1 MKRAAAL
8 DTVLQP
14 NGRAMSSSGK
24 CSGLRAPQ
32 APQVAPGPMFH
43 SVSVPPRGSCAR
55 TPPAGSATPNVAN
68 VGMVEPV
75 TRQAAITR
83 SFSAVVPSAKAPAM
97 ITRQTSLTNFAV
109 PARAPDV
116 FPKAPARE
124 GFGDA
129 PFGRPVA
136 SKEQTLGA
144 PKGLEG
150 FRGRSI
156 EARPGISV
164 TPVVP
169 PPPRVTPRS
178 SCGGLQ
184 RPMSQPILATRLH
197 GPPLAPVAPVAAVP
211 PKSRPMVQ
219 APNMRPGAPSAS
231 GFQFAAPYRQ
241 VVMCGSMQVPLPCQP
256 QRQPAGAGAAWR
268 GSTLWAE
275 IDRRYP
281 VTPLV
286 HDIVE
291 EALHEAPEAFQA
303 PELRRDL
310 KPRLRAVILEALS
323 GGARPGLM
331 LQNPND
337 RVILGVVL
345 HNAEAW
351 RHFARAA
358 RRQSAQSGLS
368 RDLAERFL
376 EAVRLFLGLE
386 HQPEESPEKFWDLQ
400 PERPLHPIDDLA
412 PLLCSRSTWQQEEL
426 PPRRG
431 LIQEP
436 ITMSEALRNGYP
448 GTSPSS
454 TLDFAWLPAGQSP
467 SSAEFKERTVEALL
481 QLPGVHARAC
491 DLDGAASA
499 SRVPA
504 AYPVSHRSPK
514 PRQRAGQYDHVQA
527 RIDTNLPESAKS
539 SPRSSRS
546 PRQRSSSPR
555 VTKLLLPTGSNPGS
569 PRGSLSSRGSG
580 LSPRRPA
587 STGAKSQQSMEE
599 QLSKELSTS
608 SRPRSARSNRSQRS
622 QSGQFR
628 QPAPWRN

>member
-1 MKRAAAL
+1 
-8 DTVLQP
+8 
-14 NGRAMSSSGK
+14 
-24 CSGLRAPQ
+24 
-32 APQVAPGPMFH
+32 
-43 SVSVPPRGSCAR
+43 
-55 TPPAGSATPNVAN
+55 
-68 VGMVEPV
+68 
-75 TRQAAITR
+75 
-83 SFSAVVPSAKAPAM
+83 
-97 ITRQTSLTNFAV
+97 
-109 PARAPDV
+109 
-116 FPKAPARE
+116 
-124 GFGDA
+124 
-129 PFGRPVA
+129 
-136 SKEQTLGA
+136 
-144 PKGLEG
+144 
-150 FRGRSI
+150 
-156 EARPGISV
+156 
-164 TPVVP
+164 
-169 PPPRVTPRS
+169 
-178 SCGGLQ
+178 
-184 RPMSQPILATRLH
+184 MSQPILATARLH
-197 GPPLAPVAPVAAVP
+197 GPVASGAPVAPVAQGAQVP
-211 PKSRPMVQ
+211 LTSRLVQ
-219 APNMRPGAPSAS
+219 APMRPKGVCGAPSAS
-231 GFQFAAPYRQ
+231 GFQFAAPYRP
-241 VVMCGSMQVPLPCQP
+241 VVMCGSMQMPLPCQ
-256 QRQPAGAGAAWR
+256 QRQPAGAGAWR
-268 GSTLWAE
+268 GGSTLWAE

-291 EALHEAPEAFQA
+291 EALREAPEAFQA

-323 GGARPGLM
+323 GGARPLM

-368 RDLAERFL
+368 RELSERFL

-400 PERPLHPIDDLA
+400 PDRPLHPIDDLA

-436 ITMSEALRNGYP
+436 VTMSEALRNGYC

-454 TLDFAWLPAGQSP
+454 TLDFAWLLPAGQSP
-467 SSAEFKERTVEALL
+467 GSAEFKERTVEALL

-491 DLDGAASA
+491 ELDAAAGA
-499 SRVPA
+499 SRV
-504 AYPVSHRSPK
+504 AYPASHRSPK
-514 PRQRAGQYDHVQA
+514 PRQRAGQYDHIQA

-546 PRQRSSSPR
+546 PSRQRSSSPR
-555 VTKLLLPTGSNPGS
+555 VTKLVLPTGSNPGS
-569 PRGSLSSRGSG
+569 PRSSSRGSG
-580 LSPRRPA
+580 LSPRRA
-587 STGAKSQQSMEE
+587 TSNGAKSQQSEMEE

-608 SRPRSARSNRSQRS
+608 SRPRSARSNRSNRSQRS